1 MDHDATREQ
10 LELAAAEPGGLERLM
25 AGDTPAAQAVAA
37 HLAGCPACTDELAR
51 LERAARVIGQV
62 VREQPPA
69 DLRDRT
75 LATIRTA
82 GVPRVVGEE
91 GALATAAP
99 GRTSGTPG
107 TIGGPGQTIGGRGR
121 SALGWVA
128 AIAAAVVVSVIATS
142 FIVGGQ
148 VDERLAAYADE
159 IEALERVTIAT
170 LDVTAEPDARRV
182 ALGGAEPAV
191 AGSLVFS
198 PSTSELVVVA
208 TGLTPPPEG
217 QEYRCWV
224 EQGGDREGVGKMF
237 FSDDLAYWIGPV
249 PPVQGLVGEATF
261 GVTLVSLDGSTEGR
275 DVLEGG
281 L

>member
-51 LERAARVIGQV
+51 LERAAGLIAQV

-69 DLRDRT
+69 DLRERT
-75 LATIRTA
+75 LAAVRAA
-82 GVPRVVGEE
+82 GVPRGPAAA
-91 GALATAAP
+91 GATATVAP
-99 GRTSGTPG
+99 LRAAVSA
-107 TIGGPGQTIGGRGR
+107 GRGPAAAR
-121 SALGWVA
+121 SGREALGWVA
-128 AIAAAVVVSVIATS
+128 AIAAAVVVSVIATTV
-142 FIVGGQ
+142 IVGGR
-148 VDERLAAYADE
+148 VDEQLSAQASE

-170 LDVTAEPDARRV
+170 LEVTLEPDARRV
-182 ALGGAEPAV
+182 ALGGADPAV

-208 TGLTPPPEG
+208 TGLTPPPDG
-217 QEYRCWV
+217 REYRCWV

-249 PPVQGLVGEATF
+249 SAVQGLVGDATF
-261 GVTLVSLDGSTEGR
+261 GVTLVDVSGAGGEPM
-275 DVLEGG
+275 DVLVGG